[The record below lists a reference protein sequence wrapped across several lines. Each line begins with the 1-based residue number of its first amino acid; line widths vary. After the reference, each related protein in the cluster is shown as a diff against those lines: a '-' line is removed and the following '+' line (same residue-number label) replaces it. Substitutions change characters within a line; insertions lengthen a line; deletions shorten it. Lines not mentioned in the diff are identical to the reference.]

1 MTTADKGGV
10 LLDARA
16 GDPAEG
22 ERWQGLA
29 PVHAPDA
36 QWLLLGSFPGVAS
49 LKAAQYY
56 GHPRNQ
62 FWRLVGAVF
71 DVDLVAM
78 GYPERL
84 AALRLHRIA
93 VWDVITETEREGSLD
108 SAIRNPF
115 ASDLAGLIER
125 LPALRTIGFNGGTAA
140 RFGLRQLG
148 PLAAR
153 YRVLS
158 LPSSSPAYT
167 MPYDAKLEAWRQLAG
182 S

>member
-1 MTTADKGGV
+1 MIDDDGKARQDTLG
-10 LLDARA
+10 DAA
-16 GDPAEG
+16 LGAH
-22 ERWQGLA
+22 WQGLA

-49 LKAAQYY
+49 LKASQYY

-62 FWRLVGAVF
+62 FWRLVGEVF
-71 DVDLVAM
+71 GVDLVAM
-78 GYPERL
+78 AYSERL
-84 AALRLHRIA
+84 AALRRHRIA

-115 ASDLAGLIER
+115 ASDLGGLIAQ

-140 RFGLRQLG
+140 RYGLRQLG
-148 PLAAR
+148 PLAAG
-153 YRVLS
+153 YRILS

-167 MPYDAKLEAWRQLAG
+167 MPYDAKLAAWRQLAEP
-182 S
+182 